1 MLMLEG
7 DGDGIFEKSH
17 IFTGFMDANQWSLRL
32 IAALLTKIEFQ
43 EKNLKP
49 WGKKVKVKEKK
60 ILHVSKYW
68 L

>member
-1 MLMLEG
+1 M
-7 DGDGIFEKSH
+7 GDGIFEKSH

-49 WGKKVKVKEKK
+49 WGKRKENFACQQ
-60 ILHVSKYW
+60 ILTLIK
-68 L
+68 